1 MLRHRVR
8 HSAGAVFDRGTWF
21 HRYPRLT
28 GNRASSPPW
37 SSSAPF
43 SSSSS
48 ASAGAAKALNL
59 RKMLGAFL
67 MRAHPDV
74 LHGQPAP
81 VRAANERSLQSLNSF
96 LDLAEARCNAG
107 LAGKG
112 GARGGGAA
120 GGDDDGALEAPPSAF
135 DLEFYVPRARA
146 AADDGDGDGAGE
158 AAAAGEGA
166 GAAEPSPPPPP
177 PPPLTHF
184 KLSLRVPTWLLHAR
198 GVGVAARQWREF
210 TAQSLERLLRASHV
224 GVAALAP
231 LRAAARAG
239 GGARGG
245 GARGGGAAAHGSSA
259 ARRRRGT
266 GGGFSGGQW
275 DGGYDADDGRSLG
288 EVFADCMEARPMA
301 GAAAHAALWDH
312 DPLRTDGA
320 VLERVMERA
329 AARQALIEGEVEAL
343 FARGAVLVDTRRLG
357 EARAAAASLWVFEML
372 ASEYD
377 ALQLG
382 DPLWDTALLLL
393 SDHWAPPVLMGTGGA
408 GGGKGKAPA
417 VRMLTVQEDCSAD
430 ELRSH
435 VMEHLLM
442 TAAFDD
448 EGEEAGGGGV

>member
-1 MLRHRVR
+1 L
-8 HSAGAVFDRGTWF
+8 
-21 HRYPRLT
+21 
-28 GNRASSPPW
+28 
-37 SSSAPF
+37 SAPF
-43 SSSSS
+43 SSSSSSSSS

-96 LDLAEARCNAG
+96 LDLAEARCNVG

-112 GARGGGAA
+112 GGGRGGGA
-120 GGDDDGALEAPPSAF
+120 GGDDGALEALPNSF

-146 AADDGDGDGAGE
+146 AAAGEGDGE
-158 AAAAGEGA
+158 QAAAGERTC
-166 GAAEPSPPPPP
+166 AAELSSSASSSSSPPPP

-231 LRAAARAG
+231 LRAAARV
-239 GGARGG
+239 GG
-245 GARGGGAAAHGSSA
+245 GARGGGAAAHSTG
-259 ARRRRGT
+259 ARRRRGK
-266 GGGFSGGQW
+266 GAAGSGFSGGQW
-275 DGGYDADDGRSLG
+275 DGGHDADDGRSLG

-329 AARQALIEGEVEAL
+329 AARQALVEGEVEAL

-357 EARAAAASLWVFEML
+357 EARAAAASLWAFEML

-382 DPLWDTALLLL
+382 DPLWDTTLLLL
-393 SDHWAPPVLMGTGGA
+393 SDHWAPPVLMGAGGA
-408 GGGKGKAPA
+408 GGGKEEKAPA

-448 EGEEAGGGGV
+448 EGEEAGGGA